1 MSIFVFVLYSK
12 GKTIDSPVII
22 SDEEY
27 YSPNEDG
34 DKESRGGLT
43 SVTKRFDAN
52 FTASGEEMIDLTSS
66 SPSSGVQTPESSQQS
81 AYPHIKLLDFLS
93 PGVSPKDLASSII
106 KKQSKIVSPQ
116 ESSNIS
122 LGSPDLP
129 DASAVVSYAVTPR
142 SPVRSDEPVRQ
153 ISPPQ
158 NPDELKRAAL
168 LPLDRRLTTP
178 INASVVPSS
187 LMSAQ
192 VSIRKLDSP
201 GSALT
206 TSINQGMVSLRKKQS
221 LHTSFNVSSTTG
233 GVAGNSS
240 QYKFSPPV
248 ELLSQDKTSGSQGV
262 SKGASHHS
270 ASVSFPFSPPLTR
283 SQRRKTVNED
293 RLNASKVELFSETV
307 SEVDVDPAVN
317 MAEPDEP
324 KESGKK
330 KQKVSSSEVT
340 TTTTKRTYHTRY
352 VLYHELFVYVYL
364 IEAVAAKQDLLQELA
379 LTTTPSSFIRCQLR
393 DPHLQRKTSLQGS
406 LVRRLN
412 Q

>member
-1 MSIFVFVLYSK
+1 MYCRK
-12 GKTIDSPVII
+12 DKTTDSPVII

-34 DKESRGGLT
+34 DKESTDG
-43 SVTKRFDAN
+43 SITKRFGAN
-52 FTASGEEMIDLTSS
+52 FTASGEEMIDLTGSN
-66 SPSSGVQTPESSQQS
+66 PSSGAQTPESSQHS
-81 AYPHIKLLDFLS
+81 TYPHIKLLDFLS

-106 KKQSKIVSPQ
+106 MKKSKIISPQ
-116 ESSNIS
+116 VSGNSS
-122 LGSPDLP
+122 LVEPVSPDLP
-129 DASAVVSYAVTPR
+129 DTSAVVSYAVTPR

-168 LPLDRRLTTP
+168 LPLDRRVTTP
-178 INASVVPSS
+178 INTSVAPSS
-187 LMSAQ
+187 LMTAQ

-201 GSALT
+201 ASALT
-206 TSINQGMVSLRKKQS
+206 TSINQGMVSVRKKQS

-233 GVAGNSS
+233 GVAGDTS

-270 ASVSFPFSPPLTR
+270 ANVSFPFSPPLTR
-283 SQRRKTVNED
+283 SQRRKTVNQD
-293 RLNASKVELFSETV
+293 KLNASKVELFSETI

-317 MAEPDEP
+317 MAEP

-330 KQKVSSSEVT
+330 KQKVSSEVT
-340 TTTTKRTYHTRY
+340 TTTTKRTYRTRY
-352 VLYHELFVYVYL
+352 VIYHELFTHAYL
-364 IEAVAAKQDLLQELA
+364 IEAVAVKQDPLHELA

-393 DPHLQRKTSLQGS
+393 DPHLQRKMSLQGS